1 MAQDWTRTNGWGGV
15 GSFSIFSL
23 LTLLSPSH
31 HYANTKVANSP
42 LTPLFFRSA
51 PGQSQFFSTGREVIQ
66 DCQPI
71 SIKLKQPKSVGRRL
85 SIFFFLDFQFGSDQ
99 SPRSWCWPKGNWTEE
114 KRLRLTITEHAHINV
129 LSSSGCE
136 FMICENRTKWT
147 QRKKS
152 SRYACGSSYKHL
164 Y

>member
-1 MAQDWTRTNGWGGV
+1 MRKLKTTRYVAQDWTRTNGWGGV

-85 SIFFFLDFQFGSDQ
+85 SIWVRPETTFLVLT
-99 SPRSWCWPKGNWTEE
+99 KGKPDLPLPSMRTSMSSRPADANLWSVRTEQN
-114 KRLRLTITEHAHINV
+114 EHR
-129 LSSSGCE
+129 G
-136 FMICENRTKWT
+136 
-147 QRKKS
+147 KKS
-152 SRYACGSSYKHL
+152 SRYACGSSHKHL

>member
-31 HYANTKVANSP
+31 HYANTKVVNSP
-42 LTPLFFRSA
+42 LTPLFFCSA

-71 SIKLKQPKSVGRRL
+71 SIKLKRPKSVSRRL
-85 SIFFFLDFQFGSDQ
+85 SIWVRPESTFLVLT
-99 SPRSWCWPKGNWTEE
+99 KGKLDWREEIETYHYRACLHQCPLVQRMRIYDLWEQNKMNTEE
-114 KRLRLTITEHAHINV
+114 KNPRDMHAAALINT
-129 LSSSGCE
+129 S
-136 FMICENRTKWT
+136 IRNKWWE
-147 QRKKS
+147 
-152 SRYACGSSYKHL
+152 
-164 Y
+164 